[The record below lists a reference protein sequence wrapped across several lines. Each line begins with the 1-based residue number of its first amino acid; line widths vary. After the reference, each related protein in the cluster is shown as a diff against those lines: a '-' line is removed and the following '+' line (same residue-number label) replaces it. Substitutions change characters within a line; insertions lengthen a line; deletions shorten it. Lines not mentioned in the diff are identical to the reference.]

1 MIARAGTGVDNV
13 DLDAATARGIVV
25 MNAPG
30 ANSIS
35 VAELAMAF
43 ILALARPIPA
53 ADAAMKAQK
62 WEKKKFTGSEVRGK
76 TLGIVGLGRIGQ
88 EVAQRARAFEMQ
100 ILAHDPYIS
109 AQVAAQYGARLG
121 TLDEVC
127 AAADYLTLH
136 LPVTPATRHIMNA
149 ERLARCKRGI
159 RIVNTARGELID
171 DAALIDALKS
181 GQVGGAAL
189 DVFVKEPPADWT
201 LAILPN
207 VIATPHIAAST
218 GEAQELVGVETSEA
232 VRDFLARR
240 HHPQRGEL
248 PVAARPRSSCG
259 CSRTSRWPSASV
271 RWSRRWATRTSTSVG
286 VRYYGEL
293 ANGRNDLI
301 AARCSSGCSSG
312 TCRAA

>member
-1 MIARAGTGVDNV
+1 MKIVIADDLPASAADLLRAVPGWIVDARAARPAPEILDALADADALIVRSATKVTRDLIAAAPHLRVIARAGTGVDNV
-13 DLDAATARGIVV
+13 DLEAATARGIVV

-100 ILAHDPYIS
+100 IMAHDPYIS
-109 AQVAAQYGARLG
+109 APVAAQYGAKLG

-136 LPVTPATRHIMNA
+136 LPVTARDPAHHERRPAGALQARHSHREHRARRADRRCRAHRGAEERPGRRRGAGRVRARNLPPTGPWPACRTSSPPRTSPHPPARRRRWWGWKPPRPCVISSRTASSATR
-149 ERLARCKRGI
+149 
-159 RIVNTARGELID
+159 
-171 DAALIDALKS
+171 
-181 GQVGGAAL
+181 
-189 DVFVKEPPADWT
+189 
-201 LAILPN
+201 
-207 VIATPHIAAST
+207 
-218 GEAQELVGVETSEA
+218 
-232 VRDFLARR
+232 
-240 HHPQRGEL
+240 
-248 PVAARPRSSCG
+248 
-259 CSRTSRWPSASV
+259 
-271 RWSRRWATRTSTSVG
+271 
-286 VRYYGEL
+286 
-293 ANGRNDLI
+293 
-301 AARCSSGCSSG
+301 
-312 TCRAA
+312 

>member
-1 MIARAGTGVDNV
+1 LHHRGAFVGEYTLTAARRPIARPRAGRCSAGAHVEFACQDIHLQIGTVIMKIVIADDLPASAADLLRAVPGWTVDARAARPAPELLDALADADALIVRSATKVTRDLIAAAPRLRVIARAGTGVDNV
-13 DLDAATARGIVV
+13 DLEAATARGIVV

-109 AQVAAQYGARLG
+109 AQIAAQYGANLG

-149 ERLARCKRGI
+149 DRLARCKRGI
-159 RIVNTARGELID
+159 RIVNTARG
-171 DAALIDALKS
+171 
-181 GQVGGAAL
+181 
-189 DVFVKEPPADWT
+189 
-201 LAILPN
+201 
-207 VIATPHIAAST
+207 
-218 GEAQELVGVETSEA
+218 
-232 VRDFLARR
+232 
-240 HHPQRGEL
+240 
-248 PVAARPRSSCG
+248 
-259 CSRTSRWPSASV
+259 
-271 RWSRRWATRTSTSVG
+271 
-286 VRYYGEL
+286 
-293 ANGRNDLI
+293 
-301 AARCSSGCSSG
+301 
-312 TCRAA
+312 

>member
-136 LPVTPATRHIMNA
+136 LPVTAGDPPHHERRTPGTLQARHPHR
-149 ERLARCKRGI
+149 EHRARRAD
-159 RIVNTARGELID
+159 RRRRARST
-171 DAALIDALKS
+171 ALKS

-201 LAILPN
+201 LASLPN

-218 GEAQELVGVETSEA
+218 GEAQEMVGVET
-232 VRDFLARR
+232 VR
-240 HHPQRGEL
+240 
-248 PVAARPRSSCG
+248 
-259 CSRTSRWPSASV
+259 
-271 RWSRRWATRTSTSVG
+271 
-286 VRYYGEL
+286 
-293 ANGRNDLI
+293 GR
-301 AARCSSGCSSG
+301 A
-312 TCRAA
+312 

>member
-1 MIARAGTGVDNV
+1 MKIVIADDLPASAADLLRAVPGWTVDARAGRPAPELVDALADADALIVRSATKVTRDLIAAAPHLRVIARAGTGVDNV
-13 DLDAATARGIVV
+13 DLEAATARGIVV

-171 DAALIDALKS
+171 DAALIEALKS

-201 LAILPN
+201 LASLPN
-207 VIATPHIAAST
+207 VIATPAHRRIHRRGAGAR
-218 GEAQELVGVETSEA
+218 GR
-232 VRDFLARR
+232 RD
-240 HHPQRGEL
+240 
-248 PVAARPRSSCG
+248 RPRPCATS
-259 CSRTSRWPSASV
+259 SRTASSA
-271 RWSRRWATRTSTSVG
+271 TP
-286 VRYYGEL
+286 
-293 ANGRNDLI
+293 
-301 AARCSSGCSSG
+301 
-312 TCRAA
+312 